1 VFILYAIPIG
11 IVVGLLLGGRL
22 AGLADLRFR
31 WSGLMLAG
39 LLVQVV
45 LFSEPVAARV
55 GSLGP
60 PMYVASTAMVL
71 VAVVAN
77 RHIRGIPIVAL
88 GAACNLAAIMANGGY
103 MPAAPAAAEVL
114 DRTDPTIYSNTALID
129 SPALGPLT
137 DIFALPTWLPFTNVV
152 SIGDM
157 LIAVGVAVTV
167 VMAMRAPG
175 RPVVE
180 PADGT
185 PAAT

>member
-1 VFILYAIPIG
+1 VFILYAFPIS

-22 AGLADLRFR
+22 AGVADLQFR
-31 WSGLMLAG
+31 WSGLLLAG

-45 LFSEPVAARV
+45 LFSEPVAERIGA
-55 GSLGP
+55 LGP
-60 PMYVASTAMVL
+60 PIYVASTALVL
-71 VAVVAN
+71 VAVLAN
-77 RHIRGIPIVAL
+77 RAIRGMSIVAL
-88 GAACNLAAIMANGGY
+88 GAACNLAAIIANGGY

-114 DRTDPTIYSNTALID
+114 DRTDPTIYSNTAVVD

-152 SIGDM
+152 SVGDL

-167 VMAMRAPG
+167 VAAMRAAG
-175 RPVVE
+175 RPAVE
-180 PADGT
+180 PADRT

>member
-1 VFILYAIPIG
+1 VFILYVLPIG

-22 AGLADLRFR
+22 AGLADLHFR

-45 LFSEPVAARV
+45 LFSEPVAGRV

-60 PMYVASTAMVL
+60 PLYIASTAVVL
-71 VAVVAN
+71 VAVLAN

-88 GAACNLAAIMANGGY
+88 GAACNLAAIIANGGY

-114 DRTDPTIYSNTALID
+114 DRTDPTIYSNSAVVD
-129 SPALGPLT
+129 NPALGPLT
-137 DIFALPTWLPFTNVV
+137 DVFALPTWLPFTNIF
-152 SIGDM
+152 SIGDL

-167 VMAMRAPG
+167 VVAMRAHG
-175 RPVVE
+175 RPPVE
-180 PADGT
+180 PADRN
-185 PAAT
+185 PAAA